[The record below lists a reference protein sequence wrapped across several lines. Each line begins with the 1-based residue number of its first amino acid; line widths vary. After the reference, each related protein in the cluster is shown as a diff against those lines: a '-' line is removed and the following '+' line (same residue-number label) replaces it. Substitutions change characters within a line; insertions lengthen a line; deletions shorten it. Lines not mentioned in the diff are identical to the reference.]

1 MVDFLKEYW
10 ADIVELCDKIYDYI
24 KKWFLA
30 NEEAAE

>member
-1 MVDFLKEYW
+1 MREFLETYW
-10 ADIVELCDKIYDYI
+10 QDIVELFDKIYDYI